1 MLMDN
6 DCWIAKSNLY
16 PPLYLTCKLS
26 GRGFLIFRGSPS
38 SDARK
43 TKKRK
48 KMKKRKDCWIAG
60 TDQISSIF
68 GTDDAD
74 GRQEEMPRATR
85 RVLNL
90 NAPHPVHIEDDGRA
104 DAGAIRR

>member
-1 MLMDN
+1 
-6 DCWIAKSNLY
+6 
-16 PPLYLTCKLS
+16 
-26 GRGFLIFRGSPS
+26 
-38 SDARK
+38 
-43 TKKRK
+43 
-48 KMKKRKDCWIAG
+48 MKKRKDCWIAG

-104 DAGAIRR
+104 DAGAITYVEDEEISGFLEMQALEE